1 MGDVL
6 KSTLTNADDAETL
19 AHDALTSIDARANE
33 IKKNMKSAR
42 KLQDN
47 HEEMKVGFY
56 PASILCKRLIILK
69 TDQKN
74 IKGIKYGERFEVYR
88 IQNRQLK
95 IDSYFLFIFVSLAAT
110 C

>member
-1 MGDVL
+1 MKKFSFLFRNLDTVDNLGDVL

-47 HEEMKVGFY
+47 HEEMKVCFHTT
-56 PASILCKRLIILK
+56 SILCHR
-69 TDQKN
+69 
-74 IKGIKYGERFEVYR
+74 
-88 IQNRQLK
+88 
-95 IDSYFLFIFVSLAAT
+95 
-110 C
+110 